1 MRQNRLNSG
10 TSKKHTSRYG
20 GAAVTNVLEKAR
32 RVLGKKSV
40 AVSAAILILIAAA
53 AAFIGPRLLAEP
65 AAEITYS
72 DFTRDLANKKVQ
84 KVLIESGGLSVTMTD
99 RDVFVRMPNGLVSAD
114 YIERITA
121 AGAEVDF
128 KKPGFDAAHV
138 ASILVPLVLVAAVLV
153 MLAIQTDFK
162 PTSRWPR
169 VIRSLPNRFDD
180 VAGQEE
186 AKGELQEVIAFLRD
200 SEAFTKVGARIP
212 RGLLMVGP
220 PGTGK
225 TLIAKALAGEAGVSF
240 MAVSG
245 SDFSAPLIG
254 IAKGR
259 VSKLF
264 EQARKKAPCLIF
276 IDEIDAIGRKRGGG
290 GSAADREF
298 EATLN
303 QLLVEMDGFNTTAGV
318 IVIGATN
325 RVDVL
330 DPALLRPGR
339 FDRQVHIGL
348 PDITGREAI
357 LNVHARN
364 VKLAE
369 GVSLASIAKGT
380 PGFSGADLGNL
391 LNEAAI
397 FAAREGLEEVT
408 RDHLEAARNKIIMGL
423 ERRTLVISDEER
435 RLVAVHEA
443 GHALCACLLPAS
455 DKVHSATIIPHGQ
468 ALGLVMRLPEHDR
481 FCIPVEKLE
490 ADLIVAM
497 GGRAAEEIVF
507 GAKKVTTGA
516 ASDIAHATNIVTKMV
531 TEWGMSPAIGMVR
544 VARSGDSLPREVEQ
558 EIRRIIDEMYAA
570 AKTCIED
577 NRDALDALTE
587 ALLEHETIEGDE
599 VRAIVARQ
607 EARLAA

>member
-1 MRQNRLNSG
+1 M
-10 TSKKHTSRYG
+10 
-20 GAAVTNVLEKAR
+20 GAPPVNNVFEKAR
-32 RVLGKKSV
+32 RLFSRKSV
-40 AVSAAILILIAAA
+40 AVSAAILALVVAAA
-53 AAFIGPRLLAEP
+53 VFMAPRFLAQP
-65 AAEITYS
+65 VTEITYS
-72 DFTRDLANKKVQ
+72 DFSRELAEKKVQ
-84 KVLIESGGLSVTMTD
+84 KVLIESGGISVWTGD
-99 RDVFVRMPNGLVSAD
+99 RHVFVRMPSGLVSAD

-121 AGAEVDF
+121 SGAEVDF
-128 KKPGFDAAHV
+128 KKPGFDPAHM
-138 ASILVPLVLVAAVLV
+138 ASILVPLVLVGAVLV

-169 VIRSLPNRFDD
+169 VIRGIPNRFDD
-180 VAGQEE
+180 VAGQNE
-186 AKGELQEVIAFLRD
+186 AKAELQEVIAFLKD
-200 SEAFTKVGARIP
+200 SDAFTRVGARIP

-303 QLLVEMDGFNTTAGV
+303 QLLVEMDGFNTTTGV

-348 PDITGREAI
+348 PDISGREAI
-357 LNVHARN
+357 LEVHARN

-369 GVSLASIAKGT
+369 GVNLASIAKGT

-397 FAAREGLEEVT
+397 FAAREGVDAVT
-408 RDHLEAARNKIIMGL
+408 REHLEAARNKIIMGL
-423 ERRTLVISDEER
+423 ERRSLVVSAEER

-468 ALGLVMRLPEHDR
+468 ALGLVMRLPDHDR

-497 GGRAAEEIVF
+497 GGRAAEEVVF
-507 GAKKVTTGA
+507 GPKKVTTGA
-516 ASDIAHATNIVTKMV
+516 ASDIAHATNIVTRMV

-544 VARSGDSLPREVEQ
+544 VSRSGESLPREVEQ
-558 EIRRIIDEMYAA
+558 EIRRIIEEMYDA
-570 AKTCIED
+570 AKTCIEE
-577 NRDALDALTE
+577 NRGALDDLTD

-599 VRAIVARQ
+599 VRRIVLRR

>member
-1 MRQNRLNSG
+1 MRR
-10 TSKKHTSRYG
+10 
-20 GAAVTNVLEKAR
+20 
-32 RVLGKKSV
+32 KSV
-40 AVSAAILILIAAA
+40 AITAAVLALAVLAAA
-53 AAFIGPRLLAEP
+53 VSVPFLLSKNVD
-65 AAEITYS
+65 EIAYS
-72 DFTRDLANKKVQ
+72 DFSRELGAGKVRKIQ
-84 KVLIESGGLSVTMTD
+84 VQEGGLSVWTED
-99 RDVFVRMPNGLVSAD
+99 QQVFVRVPSTHLSAQTVD
-114 YIERITA
+114 RATA
-121 AGAEVDF
+121 AGAQVVF
-128 KKPGFDAAHV
+128 QKSGIDAAHA
-138 ASILVPLVLVAAVLV
+138 ASFVISLIMVAAVLALV
-153 MLAIQTDFK
+153 AVQVDFK
-162 PTSRWPR
+162 PNARWPR
-169 VIRSLPNRFDD
+169 AVSNVPDRFDD

-186 AKGELQEVIAFLRD
+186 AKAELQEVIAFL
-200 SEAFTKVGARIP
+200 SNAQAFEKVGARIP
-212 RGLLMVGP
+212 KGVLMVGP

-254 IAKGR
+254 IAKSR

-264 EQARKKAPCLIF
+264 EQARRRAPCLIF

-298 EATLN
+298 ESTLN

-357 LNVHARN
+357 LAVHARN
-364 VKLAE
+364 LKLAPN
-369 GVSLASIAKGT
+369 VDLAAIARGT
-380 PGFSGADLGNL
+380 PGFSGADLSNL

-397 FAAREGLEEVT
+397 FAARDGMVEIG

-423 ERRTLVISDEER
+423 ERRSLVISPEER

-443 GHALCACLLPAS
+443 GHALCACLTPGS

-468 ALGLVMRLPEHDR
+468 ALGLVMRLPEKDR
-481 FCIPVEKLE
+481 YCIPVEKLE

-497 GGRAAEEIVF
+497 GGRAAEEVVF
-507 GAKKVTTGA
+507 GPRKVTTGA
-516 ASDIAHATNIVTKMV
+516 ASDIAHATNIATRMV
-531 TEWGMSPAIGMVR
+531 TEWGMSPVIGMVK
-544 VARSGDSLPREVEQ
+544 VGRSGESYPREVEQ
-558 EIRRIIDEMYAA
+558 EIRRIVEEMYAA
-570 AKTCIED
+570 AKACIED
-577 NRDALDALTE
+577 NRKALDALVD

-599 VRAIVARQ
+599 VRRIVCLSER
-607 EARLAA
+607 RLAA

>member
-1 MRQNRLNSG
+1 
-10 TSKKHTSRYG
+10 
-20 GAAVTNVLEKAR
+20 VTNVIEKAR
-32 RVLGKKSV
+32 QLLRRKSV
-40 AVSAAILILIAAA
+40 AIAAA
-53 AAFIGPRLLAEP
+53 VMALAVVIAAVSVPLLMSDKVNEIAYSEFSRELEAGKVRRIQVQDGGLAVWTGDQAAFVRLPSSLLTAQTIDR
-65 AAEITYS
+65 ATA
-72 DFTRDLANKKVQ
+72 
-84 KVLIESGGLSVTMTD
+84 SGAQVEFRKSGIDPS
-99 RDVFVRMPNGLVSAD
+99 
-114 YIERITA
+114 
-121 AGAEVDF
+121 
-128 KKPGFDAAHV
+128 HV
-138 ASILVPLVLVAAVLV
+138 ASFVISLIMVAAVLALV
-153 MLAIQTDFK
+153 AVQVDFK

-169 VIRSLPNRFDD
+169 TVRNIPDRFDD

-186 AKGELQEVIAFLRD
+186 AKAELQEVISFLRD
-200 SEAFTKVGARIP
+200 AQAFEKVGARIP

-240 MAVSG
+240 IAVSG

-259 VSKLF
+259 VAKLF
-264 EQARKKAPCLIF
+264 EQARRRAPCLIF

-303 QLLVEMDGFNTTAGV
+303 QLLVEMDGFNTTSGV

-364 VKLAE
+364 VKLAA
-369 GVSLASIAKGT
+369 GVDLASIARGT
-380 PGFSGADLGNL
+380 PGFSGADLENL

-397 FAAREGLEEVT
+397 FAAREGLAEIGRE
-408 RDHLEAARNKIIMGL
+408 HLEAARNKIIMGL
-423 ERRTLVISDEER
+423 ERRSLAITSEER

-443 GHALCACLLPAS
+443 GHALCACLTPGS

-468 ALGLVMRLPEHDR
+468 ALGLVMRLPENDR
-481 FCIPVEKLE
+481 YCIPVEKLE

-497 GGRAAEEIVF
+497 GGRAAEEVVF
-507 GAKKVTTGA
+507 GARKVTTGA
-516 ASDIAHATNIVTKMV
+516 ASDIAHATNIATRMV
-531 TEWGMSPAIGMVR
+531 TEWGMSPHIGMVK
-544 VARSGDSLPREVEQ
+544 VSRSGENFPREVEQ
-558 EIRRIIDEMYAA
+558 EIRRIIEEMYAA
-570 AKTCIED
+570 AKACIEG
-577 NRDALDALTE
+577 NRKALDALVD
-587 ALLEHETIEGDE
+587 ALLKHETIDGEE
-599 VRAIVARQ
+599 VRRIVSSAER
-607 EARLAA
+607 RLAA

>member
-1 MRQNRLNSG
+1 M
-10 TSKKHTSRYG
+10 
-20 GAAVTNVLEKAR
+20 TNVLEKAR
-32 RVLGKKSV
+32 RLLTRRGV
-40 AVSAAILILIAAA
+40 AITAAILALIVAAA
-53 AAFIGPRLLAEP
+53 VFMAPRLLAEP
-65 AAEITYS
+65 VAEISYS
-72 DFTRDLANKKVQ
+72 DFARELAEKKVQ
-84 KVLIESGGLSVTMTD
+84 KVLIESGGLSVSTGERT
-99 RDVFVRMPNGLVSAD
+99 VFVRLPNGLVSAD

-128 KKPGFDAAHV
+128 KKPGFDPAHM
-138 ASILVPLVLVAAVLV
+138 ASILVPLILVAAVLV

-169 VIRSLPNRFDD
+169 VIRGIPNRFDD
-180 VAGQEE
+180 VAGQNE
-186 AKGELQEVIAFLRD
+186 AKAELQEVIAFLKD

-348 PDITGREAI
+348 PDIGGREAI

-364 VKLAE
+364 VKLAD
-369 GVSLASIAKGT
+369 GVNLASIAKGT

-397 FAAREGLEEVT
+397 FAAREGMDAVT
-408 RDHLEAARNKIIMGL
+408 REHLEAARNKIIMGL
-423 ERRTLVISDEER
+423 ERRSLVVSAEER

-443 GHALCACLLPAS
+443 GHALCACLLPES

-468 ALGLVMRLPEHDR
+468 ALGLVMRLPDHDR

-497 GGRAAEEIVF
+497 GGRAAEEVVF
-507 GAKKVTTGA
+507 GPKKVTTGA
-516 ASDIAHATNIVTKMV
+516 ASDIAHATNIVTRMV

-544 VARSGDSLPREVEQ
+544 ISRSGESLPREVEQ
-558 EIRRIIDEMYAA
+558 EIRRIIEEMYDA
-570 AKTCIED
+570 AKACIAE
-577 NRDALDALTE
+577 NRGALDALIE

-599 VRAIVARQ
+599 VRRIVLRQ

>member
-1 MRQNRLNSG
+1 M
-10 TSKKHTSRYG
+10 
-20 GAAVTNVLEKAR
+20 GALPVTNVLEKAR
-32 RVLGKKSV
+32 QLLAKKSL
-40 AVSAAILILIAAA
+40 AVSAAMIALIISAGLFFA
-53 AAFIGPRLLAEP
+53 PRYLAQP
-65 AAEITYS
+65 VAEITYS
-72 DFTRDLANKKVQ
+72 EFTRELAQKKIQ
-84 KVLIESGGLSVTMTD
+84 KVLIESGGLSVSMAD
-99 RDVFVRMPNGLVSAD
+99 RSVFVRMPNGIVSAD

-121 AGAEVDF
+121 SGAEVDF
-128 KKPGFDAAHV
+128 KKPGFDPAHM
-138 ASILVPLVLVAAVLV
+138 ASIIVPIVLVLAVLL

-162 PTSRWPR
+162 PTSRWPKVVR
-169 VIRSLPNRFDD
+169 GIPNRFDD

-186 AKGELQEVIAFLRD
+186 AKAELQEVISFLKD

-298 EATLN
+298 ESTLN

-348 PDITGREAI
+348 PDIGGREAI

-364 VKLAE
+364 VKLAH
-369 GVSLASIAKGT
+369 GANLASIAKGT

-397 FAAREGLEEVT
+397 FAAREGVEEVT

-423 ERRTLVISDEER
+423 ERRSLVITDEER

-455 DKVHSATIIPHGQ
+455 DQVHSATIIPHGQ

-497 GGRAAEEIVF
+497 GGRAAEEVVF
-507 GAKKVTTGA
+507 GPKKVTTGA

-544 VARSGDSLPREVEQ
+544 VARSGDSLPREVEK
-558 EIRRIIDEMYAA
+558 EIRRIIEEMYDA
-570 AKTCIED
+570 AKACIED
-577 NRDALDALTE
+577 SRDALDALTE
-587 ALLEHETIEGDE
+587 ALLEQETLEGDE
-599 VRAIVARQ
+599 VRRIVLKQR
-607 EARLAA
+607 ARLAA

>member
-1 MRQNRLNSG
+1 M
-10 TSKKHTSRYG
+10 
-20 GAAVTNVLEKAR
+20 GAPPVTNVLEKAR
-32 RVLGKKSV
+32 RVLTKKSV
-40 AVSAAILILIAAA
+40 AVSAAVLALVIAAA
-53 AAFIGPRLLAEP
+53 VFIGPRLLAEP
-65 AAEITYS
+65 AVEITYS
-72 DFTRDLANKKVQ
+72 EFTRQLADKKVQ
-84 KVLIESGGLSVTMTD
+84 KVLIESGGLSVSMVD
-99 RDVFVRMPNGLVSAD
+99 RNVLVRMPNGLVSAD

-121 AGAEVDF
+121 SGAEVDF
-128 KKPGFDAAHV
+128 KKPGFDAAHL
-138 ASILVPLVLVAAVLV
+138 ASILVPLVLVGAVLV

-162 PTSRWPR
+162 PTARWPR
-169 VIRSLPNRFDD
+169 VIRSIPNRFDD

-186 AKGELQEVIAFLRD
+186 AKAELQEVIAFLRD
-200 SEAFTKVGARIP
+200 SDAFKKVGARIP

-298 EATLN
+298 ESTLN

-348 PDITGREAI
+348 PDIGGREAI

-364 VKLAE
+364 IKLAE

-397 FAAREGLEEVT
+397 FAARESLEEVT
-408 RDHLEAARNKIIMGL
+408 HDHLEAARNKIIMGL
-423 ERRTLVISDEER
+423 ERRSLVISDEER

-468 ALGLVMRLPEHDR
+468 ALGLVMRLPDHDR

-497 GGRAAEEIVF
+497 GGRAAEEVVF
-507 GAKKVTTGA
+507 GPKKVTTGA
-516 ASDIAHATNIVTKMV
+516 ASDITHATNIVTKMV

-558 EIRRIIDEMYAA
+558 EIRRIIDEMYEA

-577 NRDALDALTE
+577 NRDALDALTK

-599 VRAIVARQ
+599 VRQIVAKQ
-607 EARLAA
+607 ETRLAA

>member
-1 MRQNRLNSG
+1 M
-10 TSKKHTSRYG
+10 
-20 GAAVTNVLEKAR
+20 GAPPVTNVLEKAR
-32 RVLGKKSV
+32 RVLTKKSV
-40 AVSAAILILIAAA
+40 AVSAAVLALVIAAA
-53 AAFIGPRLLAEP
+53 VFIGPRLLAEP
-65 AAEITYS
+65 AVEITYS
-72 DFTRDLANKKVQ
+72 EFTRQLADKKVQ
-84 KVLIESGGLSVTMTD
+84 KVLIESGGLSVSMVD
-99 RDVFVRMPNGLVSAD
+99 RNVLVRMPNGLVSAD

-121 AGAEVDF
+121 SGAEVDF
-128 KKPGFDAAHV
+128 KKPGFDAAHL
-138 ASILVPLVLVAAVLV
+138 ASILVPLVLVGAVLV

-162 PTSRWPR
+162 PTARWPR
-169 VIRSLPNRFDD
+169 VIRSIPNRFDD

-186 AKGELQEVIAFLRD
+186 AKAELQEVIAFLRD
-200 SEAFTKVGARIP
+200 SDAFKKVGARIP

-298 EATLN
+298 ESTLN

-348 PDITGREAI
+348 PDIGGREAI

-364 VKLAE
+364 IKLAE

-397 FAAREGLEEVT
+397 FAARESLEEVT
-408 RDHLEAARNKIIMGL
+408 HDHLEAARNKIIMGL
-423 ERRTLVISDEER
+423 ERRSLVISDEER

-468 ALGLVMRLPEHDR
+468 ALGLVMRLPDHDR

-497 GGRAAEEIVF
+497 GGRAAEEVVF
-507 GAKKVTTGA
+507 GPKKVTTGA

-558 EIRRIIDEMYAA
+558 EIRRIIDEMYEA

-577 NRDALDALTE
+577 NRDALDALTK

-599 VRAIVARQ
+599 VRQIVAKQ
-607 EARLAA
+607 ETRLAA

>member
-1 MRQNRLNSG
+1 M
-10 TSKKHTSRYG
+10 
-20 GAAVTNVLEKAR
+20 GAPPVTNVLEKAR
-32 RVLGKKSV
+32 RVLTKKSV
-40 AVSAAILILIAAA
+40 AVSAAILALVIAAA
-53 AAFIGPRLLAEP
+53 VFIGPRLLAEP
-65 AAEITYS
+65 AVEITYS
-72 DFTRDLANKKVQ
+72 EFTRQLADKKVQ
-84 KVLIESGGLSVTMTD
+84 KVLIESGGLSVSMAD
-99 RDVFVRMPNGLVSAD
+99 RNVLVRMPNGLVSAD

-121 AGAEVDF
+121 SGAEVDF
-128 KKPGFDAAHV
+128 KKPGFDAAHL
-138 ASILVPLVLVAAVLV
+138 ASILVPLVLVGAVLV

-169 VIRSLPNRFDD
+169 VIRSIPNRFDD

-186 AKGELQEVIAFLRD
+186 AKAELQEVIAFLRD
-200 SEAFTKVGARIP
+200 SDAFKKVGARIP

-298 EATLN
+298 ESTLN

-348 PDITGREAI
+348 PDIGGREAI

-364 VKLAE
+364 IKLAE

-397 FAAREGLEEVT
+397 FAAREGGEAVT

-423 ERRTLVISDEER
+423 ERRSLVISDEER

-468 ALGLVMRLPEHDR
+468 ALGLVMRLPDHDR

-497 GGRAAEEIVF
+497 GGRAAEEVVF
-507 GAKKVTTGA
+507 GPKKVTTGA

-577 NRDALDALTE
+577 NRDALDALTK

-599 VRAIVARQ
+599 VRQIVAKQ
-607 EARLAA
+607 ETRLAA

>member
-1 MRQNRLNSG
+1 
-10 TSKKHTSRYG
+10 
-20 GAAVTNVLEKAR
+20 VTNVLEKAR
-32 RVLGKKSV
+32 RLLTRRGL
-40 AVSAAILILIAAA
+40 AITAAILALIVAAA
-53 AAFIGPRLLAEP
+53 VFMAPRLLAEP
-65 AAEITYS
+65 VAEISYS
-72 DFTRDLANKKVQ
+72 DFARELAEKKVQ
-84 KVLIESGGLSVTMTD
+84 KVLIESGGLSVSTGERT
-99 RDVFVRMPNGLVSAD
+99 VFVRLPNGLVSAD

-128 KKPGFDAAHV
+128 KKPGFDPAHM
-138 ASILVPLVLVAAVLV
+138 ASILVPLILVAAVLV

-169 VIRSLPNRFDD
+169 VIRGIPNRFDD
-180 VAGQEE
+180 VAGQNE
-186 AKGELQEVIAFLRD
+186 AKAELQEVIAFLKD

-348 PDITGREAI
+348 PDIGGREAI

-364 VKLAE
+364 VKLAD
-369 GVSLASIAKGT
+369 GVNLVSIAKGT

-397 FAAREGLEEVT
+397 FAAREGMDAVT
-408 RDHLEAARNKIIMGL
+408 REHLEAARNKIIMGL
-423 ERRTLVISDEER
+423 ERRSLVVSAEER

-443 GHALCACLLPAS
+443 GHALCACLLPES

-468 ALGLVMRLPEHDR
+468 ALGLVMRLPDHDR

-497 GGRAAEEIVF
+497 GGRAAEEVVF
-507 GAKKVTTGA
+507 GPKKVTTGA
-516 ASDIAHATNIVTKMV
+516 ASDIAHATNIVTRMV

-544 VARSGDSLPREVEQ
+544 ISRTGESLPREVEQ
-558 EIRRIIDEMYAA
+558 EIRRIIEEMYDA
-570 AKTCIED
+570 AKACIAE
-577 NRDALDALTE
+577 NRGALDALTE
-587 ALLEHETIEGDE
+587 ALLEQETIEGDE
-599 VRAIVARQ
+599 VRRIVLRQ

>member
-1 MRQNRLNSG
+1 M
-10 TSKKHTSRYG
+10 
-20 GAAVTNVLEKAR
+20 TNVLEKAR
-32 RVLGKKSV
+32 RVLTKKSV
-40 AVSAAILILIAAA
+40 AVSAAILALVIAAA
-53 AAFIGPRLLAEP
+53 VFIGPRLLAEP
-65 AAEITYS
+65 AVEITYS
-72 DFTRDLANKKVQ
+72 EFTRQLAEKKVQ
-84 KVLIESGGLSVTMTD
+84 KVLIESGGLSVSMAD
-99 RDVFVRMPNGLVSAD
+99 RDVLVRMPNGLVSAD

-121 AGAEVDF
+121 SGAEVDF
-128 KKPGFDAAHV
+128 KKPGFDAAHL
-138 ASILVPLVLVAAVLV
+138 ASILVPLVLVGAVLV

-169 VIRSLPNRFDD
+169 VIRSIPNRFDD

-186 AKGELQEVIAFLRD
+186 AKAELQEVIAFLRD
-200 SEAFTKVGARIP
+200 SDAFKKVGARIP

-298 EATLN
+298 ESTLN

-348 PDITGREAI
+348 PDIGGREAI

-364 VKLAE
+364 IKLAE

-397 FAAREGLEEVT
+397 FAAREGGEAVT

-423 ERRTLVISDEER
+423 ERRSLVISDEER

-468 ALGLVMRLPEHDR
+468 ALGLVMRLPDHDR

-497 GGRAAEEIVF
+497 GGRAAEEVVF
-507 GAKKVTTGA
+507 GPKKVTTGA

-577 NRDALDALTE
+577 NRDALDALTK

-599 VRAIVARQ
+599 VRQIVAKQ
-607 EARLAA
+607 ETRLAA

>member
-1 MRQNRLNSG
+1 M
-10 TSKKHTSRYG
+10 
-20 GAAVTNVLEKAR
+20 GAPPVTNVLEKAR
-32 RVLGKKSV
+32 RILAKKSV
-40 AVSAAILILIAAA
+40 AVSAAVLALFVAVAV
-53 AAFIGPRLLAEP
+53 FIGPRLVAEP
-65 AAEITYS
+65 AVEITYS
-72 DFTRDLANKKVQ
+72 EFTRDLANKKVQ
-84 KVLIESGGLSVTMTD
+84 KVLIESGGLSVSMAD

-114 YIERITA
+114 YIERVTA

-128 KKPGFDAAHV
+128 KKPGFDAAHL
-138 ASILVPLVLVAAVLV
+138 ASILVPLVLVAAVLL

-162 PTSRWPR
+162 PTSRWPK
-169 VIRSLPNRFDD
+169 VVRSIPNRFDD

-186 AKGELQEVIAFLRD
+186 AKAELQEVIAFLRD
-200 SEAFTKVGARIP
+200 SEAFKKVGARIP

-348 PDITGREAI
+348 PDISGREAI

-364 VKLAE
+364 VRLAA
-369 GVSLASIAKGT
+369 GVSLASLAKGT
-380 PGFSGADLGNL
+380 PGFSGADLSNV

-397 FAAREGLEEVT
+397 FAAREGVEEVT

-423 ERRTLVISDEER
+423 ERRSLVISDEER

-497 GGRAAEEIVF
+497 GGRAAEEVVF
-507 GAKKVTTGA
+507 GPKKITTGA

-570 AKTCIED
+570 AKACIED
-577 NRDALDALTE
+577 NRDALDALAE

-599 VRAIVARQ
+599 VRAIVTKQ
-607 EARLAA
+607 ETRLAA

>member
-1 MRQNRLNSG
+1 M
-10 TSKKHTSRYG
+10 
-20 GAAVTNVLEKAR
+20 GAPPVTNVLEKAR
-32 RVLGKKSV
+32 RVLAKKSV
-40 AVSAAILILIAAA
+40 AVSAAILALVIAAA
-53 AAFIGPRLLAEP
+53 VFFGPRLLAEP
-65 AAEITYS
+65 PVEITYS
-72 DFTRDLANKKVQ
+72 DFTRELAQKKVQ
-84 KVLIESGGLSVTMTD
+84 RVLIESGGLSVSMAD
-99 RDVFVRMPNGLVSAD
+99 RSVFVRMPNGLVSAD

-128 KKPGFDAAHV
+128 KKPGFDAAHL

-169 VIRSLPNRFDD
+169 VIRSIPNRFDD

-186 AKGELQEVIAFLRD
+186 AKAELQEVIAFLRD
-200 SEAFTKVGARIP
+200 SDAFTKVGARIP

-298 EATLN
+298 ESTLN

-348 PDITGREAI
+348 PDISGREAI

-364 VKLAE
+364 VRLAA
-369 GVSLASIAKGT
+369 GVSLASIARGT

-397 FAAREGLEEVT
+397 FAAREGVEEVT

-423 ERRTLVISDEER
+423 ERRSLVVSDEER

-497 GGRAAEEIVF
+497 GGRAAEEVVF
-507 GAKKVTTGA
+507 GPKKVTTGA

-587 ALLEHETIEGDE
+587 ALLEHETIDGDD
-599 VRAIVARQ
+599 VRAIVAKQ
-607 EARLAA
+607 ETRLAA

>member
-1 MRQNRLNSG
+1 MRR
-10 TSKKHTSRYG
+10 
-20 GAAVTNVLEKAR
+20 
-32 RVLGKKSV
+32 KSV
-40 AVSAAILILIAAA
+40 AITVGIMALAVVLAAVSVPFFVSDKVDEIA
-53 AAFIGPRLLAEP
+53 
-65 AAEITYS
+65 YS
-72 DFTRDLANKKVQ
+72 EFSRELGEGKVSRIQ
-84 KVLIESGGLSVTMTD
+84 VQDGGLTVWTGDQSA
-99 RDVFVRMPNGLVSAD
+99 FVRLPSSML
-114 YIERITA
+114 TA
-121 AGAEVDF
+121 QIIDRATASGAQVDF
-128 KKPGFDAAHV
+128 KKSGIDPSHAASFVISLIMVV
-138 ASILVPLVLVAAVLV
+138 AVLALVAVQV
-153 MLAIQTDFK
+153 DFK
-162 PTSRWPR
+162 PTNRWPR
-169 VIRSLPNRFDD
+169 TVRNIPDRFDG

-186 AKGELQEVIAFLRD
+186 AKAELQEVISFLRD
-200 SEAFTKVGARIP
+200 GQAFENVGARIP
-212 RGLLMVGP
+212 RGVLMVGP

-240 MAVSG
+240 IAVSG

-264 EQARKKAPCLIF
+264 EQARRKAPCLIF

-298 EATLN
+298 ESTLN
-303 QLLVEMDGFNTTAGV
+303 QLLVEMDGFNTSSGV

-357 LNVHARN
+357 LAVHARN
-364 VKLAE
+364 VKLAG
-369 GVSLASIAKGT
+369 GVDLASIARGT

-397 FAAREGLEEVT
+397 FAAREGVAEIDRE
-408 RDHLEAARNKIIMGL
+408 HLEAARNKIIMGL
-423 ERRTLVISDEER
+423 ERRSLAITSEER

-443 GHALCACLLPAS
+443 GHALCACLTPGS

-468 ALGLVMRLPEHDR
+468 ALGLVMRLPENDR
-481 FCIPVEKLE
+481 YCIPVEKLE

-497 GGRAAEEIVF
+497 GGRAAEEVVF
-507 GAKKVTTGA
+507 GPRKVTTGA
-516 ASDIAHATNIVTKMV
+516 ASDIAHATNIATRMV
-531 TEWGMSPAIGMVR
+531 TEWGMSPAIGMMK
-544 VARSGDSLPREVEQ
+544 VARSGESFPREVEQ
-558 EIRRIIDEMYAA
+558 EIRRIIEEMYAA

-577 NRDALDALTE
+577 NREALDRLVA
-587 ALLEHETIEGDE
+587 ALLENETIDGDE
-599 VRAIVARQ
+599 VRRIVALSER
-607 EARLAA
+607 RLAA

>member
-1 MRQNRLNSG
+1 M
-10 TSKKHTSRYG
+10 
-20 GAAVTNVLEKAR
+20 TNVLEKAR
-32 RVLGKKSV
+32 RVLAKKSV
-40 AVSAAILILIAAA
+40 AVSAAILALVIAAA
-53 AAFIGPRLLAEP
+53 VFIGPRLLAEP
-65 AAEITYS
+65 AVEITYS
-72 DFTRDLANKKVQ
+72 EFTRDLADKKVQ
-84 KVLIESGGLSVTMTD
+84 KVLIESGGLSVSMAD
-99 RDVFVRMPNGLVSAD
+99 RNVFVRMPNGLVSAD

-121 AGAEVDF
+121 SGAEVDF
-128 KKPGFDAAHV
+128 KKPGFDAAHL
-138 ASILVPLVLVAAVLV
+138 ASILVPIILVAAVLL

-162 PTSRWPR
+162 PTSRWPK
-169 VIRSLPNRFDD
+169 VVRSIPNRFDD

-186 AKGELQEVIAFLRD
+186 AKAELQEVIAFLRD

-298 EATLN
+298 ESTLN

-348 PDITGREAI
+348 PDISGREAI

-369 GVSLASIAKGT
+369 GVSLTSIAKGT

-397 FAAREGLEEVT
+397 FAARGGVEEVT

-423 ERRTLVISDEER
+423 ERRSLVITDEER

-497 GGRAAEEIVF
+497 GGRAAEEVVF
-507 GAKKVTTGA
+507 GPKKVTTGA

-544 VARSGDSLPREVEQ
+544 VARSGESLPREVEQ

-599 VRAIVARQ
+599 IRAIVAKQ
-607 EARLAA
+607 ETRLAA

>member
-1 MRQNRLNSG
+1 M
-10 TSKKHTSRYG
+10 
-20 GAAVTNVLEKAR
+20 GAPPVTNVLEKAR
-32 RVLGKKSV
+32 RVLTKKSV
-40 AVSAAILILIAAA
+40 AVSAAILALVIAAA
-53 AAFIGPRLLAEP
+53 VFIGPRLLAEP
-65 AAEITYS
+65 AVEITYS
-72 DFTRDLANKKVQ
+72 EFTRQLAEKKVQ
-84 KVLIESGGLSVTMTD
+84 KVLIESGGLSVSMAD
-99 RDVFVRMPNGLVSAD
+99 RNVLVRMPNGLVSAD

-121 AGAEVDF
+121 SGAEVDF
-128 KKPGFDAAHV
+128 KKPGFDAAHL
-138 ASILVPLVLVAAVLV
+138 ASILVPLVLVGAVLV

-169 VIRSLPNRFDD
+169 VIRSIPNRFDD

-186 AKGELQEVIAFLRD
+186 AKAELQEVIAFLRD
-200 SEAFTKVGARIP
+200 SDAFKKVGARIP

-298 EATLN
+298 ESTLN

-348 PDITGREAI
+348 PDIGGREAI

-364 VKLAE
+364 IKLAE

-397 FAAREGLEEVT
+397 FAAREGGEAVT
-408 RDHLEAARNKIIMGL
+408 HDHLEAARNKIIMGL
-423 ERRTLVISDEER
+423 ERRSLVISDEER

-468 ALGLVMRLPEHDR
+468 ALGLVMRLPDHDR

-497 GGRAAEEIVF
+497 GGRAAEEVVF
-507 GAKKVTTGA
+507 GPKKVTTGA

-577 NRDALDALTE
+577 NRDALDALTK

-599 VRAIVARQ
+599 VRQIVAKQ
-607 EARLAA
+607 ETRLAA

>member
-1 MRQNRLNSG
+1 M
-10 TSKKHTSRYG
+10 
-20 GAAVTNVLEKAR
+20 
-32 RVLGKKSV
+32 
-40 AVSAAILILIAAA
+40 AVSAAILALVIAAA
-53 AAFIGPRLLAEP
+53 VFIGPRLLAEP
-65 AAEITYS
+65 AVEITYS
-72 DFTRDLANKKVQ
+72 EFTRQLAEKKVQ
-84 KVLIESGGLSVTMTD
+84 KVLIESGGLSVSMAD
-99 RDVFVRMPNGLVSAD
+99 RNVLVRMPNGLVSAD

-121 AGAEVDF
+121 SGAEVDF
-128 KKPGFDAAHV
+128 KKPGFDAAHL
-138 ASILVPLVLVAAVLV
+138 ASILVPLVLVGAVLV

-169 VIRSLPNRFDD
+169 VIRSIPNRFDD

-186 AKGELQEVIAFLRD
+186 AKAELQEVIAFLRD
-200 SEAFTKVGARIP
+200 SDAFKKVGARIP

-298 EATLN
+298 ESTLN

-348 PDITGREAI
+348 PDIGGREAI

-397 FAAREGLEEVT
+397 FAAREGGEAVT

-423 ERRTLVISDEER
+423 ERRSLVISDEER

-468 ALGLVMRLPEHDR
+468 ALGLVMRLPDHDR

-497 GGRAAEEIVF
+497 GGRAAEEVVF
-507 GAKKVTTGA
+507 GPKKVTTGA

-577 NRDALDALTE
+577 NRDALDALTK

-599 VRAIVARQ
+599 VRQIVAKQ
-607 EARLAA
+607 ETRLAA

>member
-1 MRQNRLNSG
+1 M
-10 TSKKHTSRYG
+10 
-20 GAAVTNVLEKAR
+20 GAPPVTNVLEKAR
-32 RVLGKKSV
+32 RVLTKKSV
-40 AVSAAILILIAAA
+40 AVSAAILALVIAAA
-53 AAFIGPRLLAEP
+53 VFIGPRLLAEP
-65 AAEITYS
+65 AVEITYS
-72 DFTRDLANKKVQ
+72 EFTRQLAEKKVQ
-84 KVLIESGGLSVTMTD
+84 KVLIESGGLSVSMAD
-99 RDVFVRMPNGLVSAD
+99 RDVLVRMPNGLVSAD

-121 AGAEVDF
+121 SGAEVDF
-128 KKPGFDAAHV
+128 KKPGFDAAHL
-138 ASILVPLVLVAAVLV
+138 ASILVPLVLVGAVLV

-169 VIRSLPNRFDD
+169 VIRSIPNRFDD

-186 AKGELQEVIAFLRD
+186 AKAELQEVIAFLRD
-200 SEAFTKVGARIP
+200 SDAFKKVGARIP

-298 EATLN
+298 ESTLN

-348 PDITGREAI
+348 PDIGGREAI

-397 FAAREGLEEVT
+397 FAAREGGEAVT

-423 ERRTLVISDEER
+423 ERRSLVISDEER

-468 ALGLVMRLPEHDR
+468 ALGLVMRLPDHDR

-497 GGRAAEEIVF
+497 GGRAAEEVVF
-507 GAKKVTTGA
+507 GPKKVTTGA

-577 NRDALDALTE
+577 NRDALDALTK

-599 VRAIVARQ
+599 VRQIVAKQ
-607 EARLAA
+607 ETRLAA

>member
-1 MRQNRLNSG
+1 VSG
-10 TSKKHTSRYG
+10 
-20 GAAVTNVLEKAR
+20 VIEKAR
-32 RVLGKKSV
+32 RLLRRKSV
-40 AVSAAILILIAAA
+40 AIAAA
-53 AAFIGPRLLAEP
+53 IVALAVVATAVSLPFLLSETVD
-65 AAEITYS
+65 EIAYS
-72 DFTRDLANKKVQ
+72 DFSRELEAGKIRKVQ
-84 KVLIESGGLSVTMTD
+84 VQEGGLSVWID
-99 RDVFVRMPNGLVSAD
+99 DQKAFVRVPSSHLSAQTVD
-114 YIERITA
+114 RATA
-121 AGAEVDF
+121 AGAQVVFQPSGIDT
-128 KKPGFDAAHV
+128 AHV
-138 ASILVPLVLVAAVLV
+138 ASFVVSLIMVAAVLALV
-153 MLAIQTDFK
+153 AVQVDFK

-169 VIRSLPNRFDD
+169 AVKNVPDRFDD

-186 AKGELQEVIAFLRD
+186 AKAELQEVIAFLGNAQ
-200 SEAFTKVGARIP
+200 AFEKVGARIP
-212 RGLLMVGP
+212 KGVLMVGP

-254 IAKGR
+254 IAKSR

-264 EQARKKAPCLIF
+264 EQARRRAPCLIF

-298 EATLN
+298 ESTLN
-303 QLLVEMDGFNTTAGV
+303 QLLVEMDGFNTTSGV

-357 LNVHARN
+357 LAVHARN
-364 VKLAE
+364 VKLAA
-369 GVSLASIAKGT
+369 GVDLASIARGT
-380 PGFSGADLGNL
+380 PGFSGADLSNL

-397 FAAREGLEEVT
+397 FAARDGVPQIG

-423 ERRTLVISDEER
+423 ERRSLVISSEER

-443 GHALCACLLPAS
+443 GHALCACLTPGS

-468 ALGLVMRLPEHDR
+468 ALGLVMRLPENDR
-481 FCIPVEKLE
+481 YCIPVEKLE

-497 GGRAAEEIVF
+497 GGRAAEEVVF
-507 GAKKVTTGA
+507 GPRKVTTGA
-516 ASDIAHATNIVTKMV
+516 ASDIAHATSIATRMV
-531 TEWGMSPAIGMVR
+531 TEWGMSPAIGMVK
-544 VARSGDSLPREVEQ
+544 VARSGESFPREVEQ
-558 EIRRIIDEMYAA
+558 EIRRIVEEMYAA
-570 AKTCIED
+570 AKACIED
-577 NRDALDALTE
+577 NRESLDALVD

-599 VRAIVARQ
+599 VRRIVSLSER
-607 EARLAA
+607 RLAA

>member
-1 MRQNRLNSG
+1 M
-10 TSKKHTSRYG
+10 
-20 GAAVTNVLEKAR
+20 GAPPVNNVFEKAR
-32 RVLGKKSV
+32 RLFSRKSV
-40 AVSAAILILIAAA
+40 AVSAAILALVVAAA
-53 AAFIGPRLLAEP
+53 VFMAPRFLAQP
-65 AAEITYS
+65 VTEITYS
-72 DFTRDLANKKVQ
+72 DFSRELAEKKVQ
-84 KVLIESGGLSVTMTD
+84 KVLIESGGISVWTGD
-99 RDVFVRMPNGLVSAD
+99 RHVFVRMPSGLVSAD

-121 AGAEVDF
+121 SGAEVDF
-128 KKPGFDAAHV
+128 KKPGFDPAHM
-138 ASILVPLVLVAAVLV
+138 ASILVPLVLVGAVLV

-169 VIRSLPNRFDD
+169 VIRGIPNRFDD
-180 VAGQEE
+180 VAGQNE
-186 AKGELQEVIAFLRD
+186 AKAELQEVIAFLKD
-200 SEAFTKVGARIP
+200 SDAFTRVGARIP

-348 PDITGREAI
+348 PDISGREAI
-357 LNVHARN
+357 LEVHARN

-369 GVSLASIAKGT
+369 GVNLASIAKGT

-397 FAAREGLEEVT
+397 FAAREGVDAVT
-408 RDHLEAARNKIIMGL
+408 REHLEAARNKIIMGL
-423 ERRTLVISDEER
+423 ERRSLVVSAEER

-468 ALGLVMRLPEHDR
+468 ALGLVMRLPDHDR

-497 GGRAAEEIVF
+497 GGRAAEEVVF
-507 GAKKVTTGA
+507 GPKKVTTGA
-516 ASDIAHATNIVTKMV
+516 ASDIAHATNIVTRMV

-544 VARSGDSLPREVEQ
+544 VSRSGESLPREVEQ
-558 EIRRIIDEMYAA
+558 EIRRIIEEMYDA
-570 AKTCIED
+570 AKTCIEE
-577 NRDALDALTE
+577 NRGALDDLTD

-599 VRAIVARQ
+599 VRRIVLRR

>member
-1 MRQNRLNSG
+1 MS
-10 TSKKHTSRYG
+10 
-20 GAAVTNVLEKAR
+20 NVIEKAKR
-32 RVLGKKSV
+32 LLGRKSV
-40 AVSAAILILIAAA
+40 AFAVIILALAVALAAYMV
-53 AAFIGPRLLAEP
+53 PRMLAEP
-65 AAEITYS
+65 VAEITYS
-72 DFTRDLANKKVQ
+72 EFSRELAGGKIER
-84 KVLIESGGLSVTMTD
+84 VLVESGGFSVWLPEKK
-99 RDVFVRMPNGLVSAD
+99 VFVRLPNSLVSAETID
-114 YIERITA
+114 RVA
-121 AGAEVDF
+121 ASGAEVDF
-128 KKPGFDAAHV
+128 IKPGFDPAQV
-138 ASILVPLVLVAAVLV
+138 ASILVPLVLVGAVLV
-153 MLAIQTDFK
+153 LLAVQTDFK

-169 VIRSLPNRFDD
+169 VIRNVPNRFED
-180 VAGQEE
+180 VAGQNE
-186 AKGELQEVIAFLRD
+186 AKAELQEVIAFLRD
-200 SEAFTKVGARIP
+200 ADAFKRVGARIP

-240 MAVSG
+240 LAVSG

-264 EQARKKAPCLIF
+264 EQARKRAPCLIF

-303 QLLVEMDGFNTTAGV
+303 QLLVEMDGFNTTEGV

-348 PDITGREAI
+348 PDIGGREAI
-357 LNVHARN
+357 LAVHARN
-364 VKLAE
+364 VKLAA
-369 GVSLASIAKGT
+369 GVDLSVIAKGT
-380 PGFSGADLGNL
+380 PGFSGADLENL
-391 LNEAAI
+391 VNEAAI
-397 FAAREGLEEVT
+397 FAARGSVDEIT
-408 RDHLEAARNKIIMGL
+408 RDHLEAARNKIMMGL
-423 ERRTLVISDEER
+423 ERRSLVITSEER

-443 GHALCACLLPAS
+443 GHALCACLTPGS

-468 ALGLVMRLPEHDR
+468 ALGLVMRLPDNDR

-497 GGRAAEEIVF
+497 GGRAAEEVVF
-507 GAKKVTTGA
+507 GPKKVTTGA
-516 ASDIAHATNIVTKMV
+516 ASDIAHATNIVTRMV

-544 VARSGDSLPREVEQ
+544 VARSGESLPREVEQ
-558 EIRRIIDEMYAA
+558 EIRRIIDEMYEA
-570 AKTCIED
+570 AKACIED
-577 NRDALDALTE
+577 NREALDALAD
-587 ALLEHETIEGDE
+587 ALLEHETIDGDE
-599 VRAIVARQ
+599 VRRIVAKK
-607 EARLAA
+607 EERLAA

>member
-1 MRQNRLNSG
+1 M
-10 TSKKHTSRYG
+10 
-20 GAAVTNVLEKAR
+20 GAPPVTNVLEKAR
-32 RVLGKKSV
+32 RVLTKKSV
-40 AVSAAILILIAAA
+40 AVSAAILALVIAAA
-53 AAFIGPRLLAEP
+53 VFIGPRLLAEP
-65 AAEITYS
+65 AVEITYS
-72 DFTRDLANKKVQ
+72 EFTRQLAEKKVQ
-84 KVLIESGGLSVTMTD
+84 KVLIESGGLSVSMAD
-99 RDVFVRMPNGLVSAD
+99 RNVLVRMPNGLVSAD

-121 AGAEVDF
+121 SGAEVDF
-128 KKPGFDAAHV
+128 KKPGFDAAHL
-138 ASILVPLVLVAAVLV
+138 ASILVPLVLVGAVLV

-169 VIRSLPNRFDD
+169 VIRSIPNRFDD

-186 AKGELQEVIAFLRD
+186 AKAELQEVIAFLRD
-200 SEAFTKVGARIP
+200 SDAFKKVGARIP

-298 EATLN
+298 ESTLN

-348 PDITGREAI
+348 PDIGGREAI

-364 VKLAE
+364 IKLAE

-397 FAAREGLEEVT
+397 FAAREGGEAVT

-423 ERRTLVISDEER
+423 ERRSLVISDEER

-468 ALGLVMRLPEHDR
+468 ALGLVMRLPDHDR

-497 GGRAAEEIVF
+497 GGRAAEEVVF
-507 GAKKVTTGA
+507 GPKKVTTGA

-577 NRDALDALTE
+577 NRDALDALTK

-599 VRAIVARQ
+599 VRQIVAKQ
-607 EARLAA
+607 ETRLAA

>member
-1 MRQNRLNSG
+1 M
-10 TSKKHTSRYG
+10 
-20 GAAVTNVLEKAR
+20 GAPPVTNVLEKAR
-32 RVLGKKSV
+32 RVLTKKSV
-40 AVSAAILILIAAA
+40 AVSAAVLALVIATAV
-53 AAFIGPRLLAEP
+53 FIGPRLLAEP
-65 AAEITYS
+65 AVEITYS
-72 DFTRDLANKKVQ
+72 EFTRQLADKKVQ
-84 KVLIESGGLSVTMTD
+84 KVLIESGGLSVSMAD
-99 RDVFVRMPNGLVSAD
+99 RNVLVRMPNGLVSAD

-121 AGAEVDF
+121 SGAEVDF
-128 KKPGFDAAHV
+128 KKPGFDAAHL
-138 ASILVPLVLVAAVLV
+138 ASILVPLVLVGAVLV

-169 VIRSLPNRFDD
+169 VIRSIPNRFGD

-186 AKGELQEVIAFLRD
+186 AKAELQEVIAFLRD
-200 SEAFTKVGARIP
+200 SDAFKKVGARIP

-298 EATLN
+298 ESTLN

-348 PDITGREAI
+348 PDIGGREAI

-364 VKLAE
+364 IKLAE

-397 FAAREGLEEVT
+397 FAARESLEEVT
-408 RDHLEAARNKIIMGL
+408 HDHLEAARNKIIMGL
-423 ERRTLVISDEER
+423 ERRSLVISDEER

-468 ALGLVMRLPEHDR
+468 ALGLVMRLPDHDR

-497 GGRAAEEIVF
+497 GGRAAEEVVF
-507 GAKKVTTGA
+507 GPKKVTTGA

-558 EIRRIIDEMYAA
+558 EIRRIIDEMYEA
-570 AKTCIED
+570 AKTCVED
-577 NRDALDALTE
+577 NRDALDALTK

-599 VRAIVARQ
+599 VRQIVAKQ
-607 EARLAA
+607 ETRLAA

>member
-1 MRQNRLNSG
+1 M
-10 TSKKHTSRYG
+10 
-20 GAAVTNVLEKAR
+20 GAPPVTNVLEKAR
-32 RVLGKKSV
+32 RVLAKKTV
-40 AVSAAILILIAAA
+40 AVSAAILALVIAAA
-53 AAFIGPRLLAEP
+53 VFVGPRLLAEP
-65 AAEITYS
+65 PVEITYS
-72 DFTRDLANKKVQ
+72 EFTRELAQKKVQ
-84 KVLIESGGLSVTMTD
+84 RVLIESGGLSVSMAD
-99 RDVFVRMPNGLVSAD
+99 RSVFVRMPNGLVSAD

-128 KKPGFDAAHV
+128 KKPGFDAAHL

-169 VIRSLPNRFDD
+169 VIRSIPNRFDD

-186 AKGELQEVIAFLRD
+186 AKAELQEVIAFLRD

-298 EATLN
+298 ESTLN

-348 PDITGREAI
+348 PDISGREAI

-364 VKLAE
+364 VRLAA
-369 GVSLASIAKGT
+369 GVSLASIARGT

-397 FAAREGLEEVT
+397 FAAREGVEEVT

-423 ERRTLVISDEER
+423 ERRSLVVSDEER

-468 ALGLVMRLPEHDR
+468 ALGLVMRLPDHDR

-497 GGRAAEEIVF
+497 GGRAAEEVVF
-507 GAKKVTTGA
+507 GPKKVTTGA

-558 EIRRIIDEMYAA
+558 EIRRIIDEMYTA
-570 AKTCIED
+570 AKACIED

-587 ALLEHETIEGDE
+587 ALLEHETIDGDD
-599 VRAIVARQ
+599 VRAIVAKQ
-607 EARLAA
+607 ETRLAA

>member
-1 MRQNRLNSG
+1 M
-10 TSKKHTSRYG
+10 
-20 GAAVTNVLEKAR
+20 TNVIEKAR
-32 RVLGKKSV
+32 QLLRRKGVAVVAAVVALAV
-40 AVSAAILILIAAA
+40 VAAAVSAPFLISDKVDEIA
-53 AAFIGPRLLAEP
+53 
-65 AAEITYS
+65 YS
-72 DFTRDLANKKVQ
+72 EFSRELDAGKVNRIQ
-84 KVLIESGGLSVTMTD
+84 VQDGGLSVWYGD
-99 RDVFVRMPNGLVSAD
+99 QHAFVRLPSSLL
-114 YIERITA
+114 TA
-121 AGAEVDF
+121 QTIDRATASGAQVDF
-128 KKPGFDAAHV
+128 KKSGIDPTHAASFV
-138 ASILVPLVLVAAVLV
+138 VSLIMVAAVLALV
-153 MLAIQTDFK
+153 AVQVDFK

-169 VIRSLPNRFDD
+169 TVKNIPDRFDD

-186 AKGELQEVIAFLRD
+186 AKAELQEVISFLRD
-200 SEAFTKVGARIP
+200 AQAFENVGARIP
-212 RGLLMVGP
+212 RGVLMVGP

-240 MAVSG
+240 IAVSG

-264 EQARKKAPCLIF
+264 EQARRRAPCLIF

-303 QLLVEMDGFNTTAGV
+303 QLLVEMDGFNSTSGV

-364 VKLAE
+364 VKLAA
-369 GVSLASIAKGT
+369 GVDLSSIARGT
-380 PGFSGADLGNL
+380 PGFSGADLENL

-397 FAAREGLEEVT
+397 FAARAGVAEIGRE
-408 RDHLEAARNKIIMGL
+408 HLEAARNKIIMGL
-423 ERRTLVISDEER
+423 ERRSLAISSEER

-443 GHALCACLLPAS
+443 GHALCACLTPGS

-468 ALGLVMRLPEHDR
+468 ALGLVMRLPENDR
-481 FCIPVEKLE
+481 YCIPVEKLE

-497 GGRAAEEIVF
+497 GGRAAEEVVF
-507 GAKKVTTGA
+507 GARKVTTGA
-516 ASDIAHATNIVTKMV
+516 ASDIAHATNIATRMV
-531 TEWGMSPAIGMVR
+531 TEWGMSPTIGMVK

-570 AKTCIED
+570 AKSCIEE
-577 NRDALDALTE
+577 NREALDALVD
-587 ALLEHETIEGDE
+587 ALLKHETIEGDE
-599 VRAIVARQ
+599 VRRIVSVR
-607 EARLAA
+607 ERRLAA

>member
-1 MRQNRLNSG
+1 MRKMPGRKQ
-10 TSKKHTSRYG
+10 
-20 GAAVTNVLEKAR
+20 
-32 RVLGKKSV
+32 V
-40 AVSAAILILIAAA
+40 AIAAA
-53 AAFIGPRLLAEP
+53 LLIALATAAAFTVPRFLSQP

-72 DFTRDLANKKVQ
+72 DFTRDLALGNVK
-84 KVLIESGGLSVTMTD
+84 KVLIDEGGFTVQLVD
-99 RDVFVRMPNGLVSAD
+99 GKAFVRLPGDLLSASYLD
-114 YIERITA
+114 RLA
-121 AGAEVDF
+121 NAGVEVDF
-128 KKPGFDAAHV
+128 TRPGFDPAAV
-138 ASILVPLVLVAAVLV
+138 AGAMVPLILVAAVLGL
-153 MLAIQTDFK
+153 LAVQTDFK

-169 VIRSLPNRFDD
+169 VIKDIPDRFDD
-180 VAGQEE
+180 VAGQNEPK
-186 AKGELQEVIAFLRD
+186 AELQEVIAFLRD
-200 SEAFTKVGARIP
+200 SEAFTRVGARIP

-240 MAVSG
+240 LAVSG

-254 IAKGR
+254 IAKSR

-264 EQARKKAPCLIF
+264 QQARKRAPCLIF

-298 EATLN
+298 EGTLN

-339 FDRQVHIGL
+339 FDRQIHIGL
-348 PDITGREAI
+348 PDVGGREAI

-364 VKLAE
+364 IKLDLAAD
-369 GVSLASIAKGT
+369 LASIAKGT

-397 FAAREGLEEVT
+397 FAAREGKAQVS
-408 RDHLEAARNKIIMGL
+408 RDHLEAARNKVIMGL
-423 ERRTLVISDEER
+423 ERRSLVIASEER

-443 GHALCACLLPAS
+443 GHAVCACLTPGS
-455 DKVHSATIIPHGQ
+455 DKVHSATIVPHGQ
-468 ALGLVMRLPEHDR
+468 ALGLVMRLPEIDR
-481 FCIPVEKLE
+481 HCIPVEKLE

-497 GGRAAEEIVF
+497 GGRAAEEVVF
-507 GAKKVTTGA
+507 GSKKVTTGA
-516 ASDIAHATNIVTKMV
+516 ASDIAHATDIARRMV

-544 VARSGDSLPREVEQ
+544 IARSNDSFPPEVER
-558 EIRRIIDEMYAA
+558 EIRRIVEEMYAA
-570 AKTCIED
+570 AKACIER
-577 NRDALDALTE
+577 NREALDMLVE
-587 ALLEHETIEGDE
+587 ALLESETIDGDE
-599 VRAIVARQ
+599 VRRIISVKDDRM
-607 EARLAA
+607 AA

>member
-1 MRQNRLNSG
+1 M
-10 TSKKHTSRYG
+10 
-20 GAAVTNVLEKAR
+20 GAPPVTNVLEKAR
-32 RVLGKKSV
+32 RVLTKKSV
-40 AVSAAILILIAAA
+40 AVSAAILALVIAAA
-53 AAFIGPRLLAEP
+53 VFIGPRLLAEP
-65 AAEITYS
+65 AVEITYS
-72 DFTRDLANKKVQ
+72 EFTRQLADKKVQ
-84 KVLIESGGLSVTMTD
+84 KVLIESGGLSVSMAD
-99 RDVFVRMPNGLVSAD
+99 RDVLVRMPNGLVSAD

-121 AGAEVDF
+121 SGAEVDF
-128 KKPGFDAAHV
+128 KKPGFDAAHL
-138 ASILVPLVLVAAVLV
+138 ASILVPLVLVGAVLV

-169 VIRSLPNRFDD
+169 VIRSIPNRFDD

-186 AKGELQEVIAFLRD
+186 AKAELQEVIAFLRD
-200 SEAFTKVGARIP
+200 SDAFKKVGARIP

-298 EATLN
+298 ESTLN

-348 PDITGREAI
+348 PDIGGREAI

-364 VKLAE
+364 IKLAE

-397 FAAREGLEEVT
+397 FAAREGGEAVT

-423 ERRTLVISDEER
+423 ERRSLVISDEER

-468 ALGLVMRLPEHDR
+468 ALGLVMRLPDHDR

-497 GGRAAEEIVF
+497 GGRAAEEVVF
-507 GAKKVTTGA
+507 GPKKVTTGA

-577 NRDALDALTE
+577 NRDALDALTK

-599 VRAIVARQ
+599 VRQIVAKQ
-607 EARLAA
+607 ETRLAA